1 MKKSYVPPHKR
12 NSEQKI
18 EPTINN
24 EKNNKKEKYEK
35 YENKEKKEKKLNIN
49 DKMQFP
55 DLGITTQP
63 VVNHVIQTEKPTL
76 ATIFKKSL
84 LNKKKE
90 KTFKLK
96 KGWIL
101 LTKNG
106 IIDSLTP
113 EERNQED
120 ENYNQKII
128 QINLRRIYLQNQ
140 RKLEERRNNDHTYLW
155 EEERIVD
162 EYEPIDSEED
172 ESEYDSYED
181 YSQPEDD
188 NYDNNSDFW

>member
-12 NSEQKI
+12 NSEKKL
-18 EPTINN
+18 EPNIDNKNN
-24 EKNNKKEKYEK
+24 KNNKKENY
-35 YENKEKKEKKLNIN
+35 EKKLNIN

-55 DLGITTQP
+55 HLGNKTQQ
-63 VVNHVIQTEKPTL
+63 VVNHFIQSEKPTL

-90 KTFKLK
+90 KKSKLK

-113 EERNQED
+113 EERKLED
-120 ENYNQKII
+120 EKYNQKII
-128 QINLRRIYLQNQ
+128 QINLQRIYVQNQ
-140 RKLEERRNNDHTYLW
+140 RKLEERKLNDHTYLW
-155 EEERIVD
+155 EDERIVD
-162 EYEPIDSEED
+162 EYESIETED
-172 ESEYDSYED
+172 DETEYDSYED

>member
-12 NSEQKI
+12 NSEKKLESNI
-18 EPTINN
+18 DNEINK
-24 EKNNKKEKYEK
+24 KNNKKK
-35 YENKEKKEKKLNIN
+35 ENYEKKLNIN

-55 DLGITTQP
+55 DLGNKTQP
-63 VVNHVIQTEKPTL
+63 VVNHVIQSEKPTL

-90 KTFKLK
+90 KKSKLK

-113 EERNQED
+113 EERKQED

-128 QINLRRIYLQNQ
+128 QINLQRIYVQNQ

-155 EEERIVD
+155 EAERIVD
-162 EYEPIDSEED
+162 EYEPIESEDD
-172 ESEYDSYED
+172 ETEYDSYED
-181 YSQPEDD
+181 YSQPEDEY
-188 NYDNNSDFW
+188 YDNNSDFW